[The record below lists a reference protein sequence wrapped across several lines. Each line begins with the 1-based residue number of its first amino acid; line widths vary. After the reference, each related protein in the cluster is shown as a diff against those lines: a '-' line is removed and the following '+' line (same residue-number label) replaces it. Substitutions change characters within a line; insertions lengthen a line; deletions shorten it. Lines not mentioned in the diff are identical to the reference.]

1 MGDRVEA
8 VSAKILHPREFLNA
22 LDERLLRF
30 REKLGSGA
38 QIVLDARYQKLR
50 GLDYTTRSS
59 TAFQRLLEKWQNILV
74 SNGKLLVSYSYKDVL
89 KRGFALIRATDGRP
103 IKLSNTVKTGEKISI
118 EFFDGVK
125 EASVM
130 GGGTKNISTK
140 ERDRGKKTELQSDQG
155 TLL

>member
-1 MGDRVEA
+1 
-8 VSAKILHPREFLNA
+8 
-22 LDERLLRF
+22 
-30 REKLGSGA
+30 
-38 QIVLDARYQKLR
+38 R

-59 TAFQRLLEKWQNILV
+59 MAVQRLLEKWQNILV

-89 KRGFALIRATDGRP
+89 KRGFALIRASDGKP
-103 IKLSNTVKTGEKISI
+103 IKLANTLKTREKISI

-130 GGGTKNISTK
+130 GDGTKNISNK
-140 ERDRGKKTELQSDQG
+140 ERDRRQKKEHQSDQG